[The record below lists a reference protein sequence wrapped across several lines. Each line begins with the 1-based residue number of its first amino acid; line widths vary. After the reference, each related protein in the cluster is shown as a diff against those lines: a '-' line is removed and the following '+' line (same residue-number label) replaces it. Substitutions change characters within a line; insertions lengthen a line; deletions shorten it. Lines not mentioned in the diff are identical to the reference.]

1 MEDTLSLL
9 SAALVGRYRIDRE
22 LGQGG
27 MATVYLA
34 HDLKHERKAA
44 IKVLRPELAQAL
56 GAERFLREIAI
67 AARLNHPHILA
78 LHDSGEAGGLLFYVM
93 PFVEGESLRDRLNRE
108 QQLPVD
114 EAVRIAQQ
122 VASALS
128 YAHSHDLV
136 HRDIKPEN
144 ILLAGDEVVVADF
157 GIARAITAAGG
168 EQLTSTGIAVG
179 TPAYMSPE
187 QGSGQPQLDGRSDVF
202 SLGCVLYEMLAGA
215 PPFTGPTAQAIQ
227 ARRLTDPVP
236 PLRTV
241 RETVP
246 AQVER
251 AIVKA
256 LAKSPA
262 DRFATAVQ
270 FAEALGDR
278 FFTTATNGMVTEPTA
293 TRRARR
299 SAVLAGLVLAGLAVG
314 ALVGWGLHSRPA
326 AVGTR
331 VRFYLSSDSVR
342 EITDEFGI
350 SQDGTSLVYL
360 ARTPSG
366 DMLFQQRLD
375 QLDPQP
381 IPGTTGAVGSVCFS
395 PDGTWIGFA
404 TDRALRKVRLDGS
417 EPVTVA
423 TLDEPL
429 TGTTWGTDGSI
440 FYSTYPSGRLYRVGA
455 QGANPVP
462 IPVHATTGKPF
473 VTSPVVLPGGTALLI
488 VDYQD
493 AVASRIGVIDLKSG
507 EFKPVLSGIS
517 PHYLTSGYL
526 LYGTPDGS
534 LMIRPFNPNRPD
546 TAGPAR
552 LLVENVPTL
561 GTAFLRYDVSPG
573 GTLVYRP
580 RVRSGAVLQLFR
592 RDGSSEVLSTGRR
605 FWEPRFS
612 PDGRWIAYGG
622 YTERP
627 DVADLFIYD
636 LVSHTDRRL
645 TSGGQ
650 TGRDYNDPVWSPD
663 GRQIALSAVDSGTT
677 AGKHLY
683 LVPSDASSPPTR
695 LLTRP
700 GDQWPSHWTPD
711 GKSLLFTDLPP
722 YGKRAIW
729 LVPVSGRGSPQ
740 PVVMTPYNSTG
751 GRLSPDGSWLAF
763 ESDETGQ
770 REVYLQPFPG
780 PGARVRVSASGGS
793 MPAWSRSGR
802 ELFYWGRAELI
813 AVDVRLGPQI
823 ALGAHHTLFQANLVS
838 PSELAMYDPAP
849 DGQRFVVDAVPGS
862 SSRLAVIPNLFGG
875 IER

>member
-246 AQVER
+246 PQVER

-293 TRRARR
+293 TRRARCSHR
-299 SAVLAGLVLAGLAVG
+299 SDSCKCSSRR
-314 ALVGWGLHSRPA
+314 HSRH
-326 AVGTR
+326 
-331 VRFYLSSDSVR
+331 
-342 EITDEFGI
+342 
-350 SQDGTSLVYL
+350 
-360 ARTPSG
+360 
-366 DMLFQQRLD
+366 
-375 QLDPQP
+375 
-381 IPGTTGAVGSVCFS
+381 GS
-395 PDGTWIGFA
+395 
-404 TDRALRKVRLDGS
+404 
-417 EPVTVA
+417 
-423 TLDEPL
+423 
-429 TGTTWGTDGSI
+429 
-440 FYSTYPSGRLYRVGA
+440 
-455 QGANPVP
+455 
-462 IPVHATTGKPF
+462 
-473 VTSPVVLPGGTALLI
+473 
-488 VDYQD
+488 
-493 AVASRIGVIDLKSG
+493 ASRS
-507 EFKPVLSGIS
+507 
-517 PHYLTSGYL
+517 
-526 LYGTPDGS
+526 
-534 LMIRPFNPNRPD
+534 
-546 TAGPAR
+546 
-552 LLVENVPTL
+552 
-561 GTAFLRYDVSPG
+561 
-573 GTLVYRP
+573 
-580 RVRSGAVLQLFR
+580 
-592 RDGSSEVLSTGRR
+592 
-605 FWEPRFS
+605 
-612 PDGRWIAYGG
+612 
-622 YTERP
+622 
-627 DVADLFIYD
+627 
-636 LVSHTDRRL
+636 
-645 TSGGQ
+645 
-650 TGRDYNDPVWSPD
+650 
-663 GRQIALSAVDSGTT
+663 
-677 AGKHLY
+677 
-683 LVPSDASSPPTR
+683 
-695 LLTRP
+695 
-700 GDQWPSHWTPD
+700 
-711 GKSLLFTDLPP
+711 
-722 YGKRAIW
+722 
-729 LVPVSGRGSPQ
+729 
-740 PVVMTPYNSTG
+740 
-751 GRLSPDGSWLAF
+751 
-763 ESDETGQ
+763 
-770 REVYLQPFPG
+770 
-780 PGARVRVSASGGS
+780 
-793 MPAWSRSGR
+793 
-802 ELFYWGRAELI
+802 
-813 AVDVRLGPQI
+813 
-823 ALGAHHTLFQANLVS
+823 
-838 PSELAMYDPAP
+838 
-849 DGQRFVVDAVPGS
+849 
-862 SSRLAVIPNLFGG
+862 
-875 IER
+875 